1 MTTVADRDWKDTV
14 TVAADLALVG
24 IAVTV
29 CSLPVLTAGAAAHA
43 GSVAVRDIIDGSAVR
58 PSVLWRVFRRS
69 LLPGALATVATAT
82 TAWLLLFNLGAV
94 ASGRVPGGLPVLV
107 GTGAV
112 AAALLAACAFGVV
125 HLAHHHSWPGA
136 LRWAAGTVWRQPLTA
151 AMVAGVSSIAAVIG
165 AIIPVTAP
173 LLVGYLLFA
182 VHVIVARRLAAAPV
196 ALDPVDA

>member
-1 MTTVADRDWKDTV
+1 MARRDWKDTV
-14 TVAADLALVG
+14 TVGADVALVG

-29 CSLPVLTAGAAAHA
+29 CSLPVLTAGAAVHA

-69 LLPGALATVATAT
+69 LLPGAAATLATAT
-82 TAWLLLFNLGAV
+82 AAWLLLFNLGAV

-136 LRWAAGTVWRQPLTA
+136 LRWAAGAVWRQPLTA

-165 AIIPVTAP
+165 ALIPVTAP

-182 VHVIVARRLAAAPV
+182 VHVIVARRFAADPATLET
-196 ALDPVDA
+196 LDAA

>member
-1 MTTVADRDWKDTV
+1 MSAVARRDWKDTV
-14 TVAADLALVG
+14 TVAADIALVG

-29 CSLPVLTAGAAAHA
+29 CSLPVLTAGAAVHA

-58 PSVLWRVFRRS
+58 PAELWRAFRRS
-69 LLPGALATVATAT
+69 LLPGAAATVATAT
-82 TAWLLLFNLGAV
+82 LGSLLLFNLGAV

-165 AIIPVTAP
+165 ALIPVTAP

-182 VHVIVARRLAAAPV
+182 VHVVAARRLTAGSSVPVAAP
-196 ALDPVDA
+196 

>member
-1 MTTVADRDWKDTV
+1 MTSVARRDFRETV

-29 CSLPVLTAGAAAHA
+29 ASLPVLTAGAAAHA
-43 GSVAVRDIIDGSAVR
+43 GSVAVRDIIDGCAVR
-58 PSVLWRVFRRS
+58 PAELWRVFRRS
-69 LLPGALATVATAT
+69 LLPGAAATVATAA

-112 AAALLAACAFGVV
+112 AVALLAACAFGVV
-125 HLAHHHSWPGA
+125 HLAHHHSWTGA

-165 AIIPVTAP
+165 ALIPVTLP
-173 LLVGYLLFA
+173 MLVGYLLFA
-182 VHVIVARRLAAAPV
+182 VHVVVARRLGAASPV
-196 ALDPVDA
+196 AADA

>member
-1 MTTVADRDWKDTV
+1 MARRDWKDTV
-14 TVAADLALVG
+14 TVAADIALVG
-24 IAVTV
+24 IAVTL

-43 GSVAVRDIIDGSAVR
+43 GSIAVRDIIDGSAVR
-58 PSVLWRVFRRS
+58 PAELWRAFRRS
-69 LLPGALATVATAT
+69 LLPGAVATVATAT
-82 TAWLLLFNLGAV
+82 IGLLLLFNLGAV

-125 HLAHHHSWPGA
+125 HLAHHHSWSGA

-165 AIIPVTAP
+165 AAVPVTAP

-182 VHVIVARRLAAAPV
+182 VHVVLARRLSVAPV
-196 ALDPVDA
+196 PLDA

>member
-1 MTTVADRDWKDTV
+1 MARRDFRETV

-29 CSLPVLTAGAAAHA
+29 SSLPVLTAGAAVHA
-43 GSVAVRDIIDGSAVR
+43 GSVAVRDIMDGSAVR
-58 PSVLWRVFRRS
+58 PAELWRVFRRS
-69 LLPGALATVATAT
+69 LLPGAAATVATTA

-107 GTGAV
+107 GAVAV
-112 AAALLAACAFGVV
+112 AAALLAAGAFGVV
-125 HLAHHHSWPGA
+125 HLAHHHSWTGA

-151 AMVAGVSSIAAVIG
+151 AMVAGVSSIAAVLG
-165 AIIPVTAP
+165 ALIPVTLP

-182 VHVIVARRLAAAPV
+182 VHVVVARRLAPDPV
-196 ALDPVDA
+196 AADV

>member
-1 MTTVADRDWKDTV
+1 MTAVARRDFTETV

-29 CSLPVLTAGAAAHA
+29 CSLPVLTAGAAVHA
-43 GSVAVRDIIDGSAVR
+43 GSVAVRDIVDGSKVR
-58 PSVLWRVFRRS
+58 VAELRRVFLRS
-69 LLPGALATVATAT
+69 LLPGAVCTVAAAT
-82 TAWLLLFNLGAV
+82 LGWLLLFNLGAV

-107 GTGAV
+107 GTVAV
-112 AAALLAACAFGVV
+112 AAALLAAGALGVV

-165 AIIPVTAP
+165 AMVPVTAP

-182 VHVIVARRLAAAPV
+182 FHVLAARRAPV
-196 ALDPVDA
+196 LSAL

>member
-1 MTTVADRDWKDTV
+1 MSRDFRETV

-29 CSLPVLTAGAAAHA
+29 CSLPVLTAGAALHA

-69 LLPGALATVATAT
+69 LLPGALATVATLLL
-82 TAWLLLFNLGAV
+82 AWLLLFNLGAV
-94 ASGRVPGGLPVLV
+94 ASGRVPGGLPVLI

-112 AAALLAACAFGVV
+112 AVALLAACAFGVV
-125 HLAHHHSWPGA
+125 HLAQHHSWPGA
-136 LRWAAGTVWRQPLTA
+136 LRWAVGTVWRQPLTA

-165 AIIPVTAP
+165 VMIPVTLP

-182 VHVIVARRLAAAPV
+182 VHVVVARRLAVAPAV
-196 ALDPVDA
+196 A

>member
-1 MTTVADRDWKDTV
+1 MARRDWKDTV
-14 TVAADLALVG
+14 TVAADIALVG

-29 CSLPVLTAGAAAHA
+29 CSLPVLTAGAAVHA
-43 GSVAVRDIIDGSAVR
+43 GSVAVRDIIDGCAVR
-58 PSVLWRVFRRS
+58 PSALWRVFRRS

-82 TAWLLLFNLGAV
+82 LAWLLLFNLGAV

-112 AAALLAACAFGVV
+112 AAALLAACVLGVV
-125 HLAHHHSWPGA
+125 HLAHHHSWAGA

-165 AIIPVTAP
+165 ALIPVTAP

-182 VHVIVARRLAAAPV
+182 VHVLAARRLTAGAVAAA
-196 ALDPVDA
+196 DA

>member
-1 MTTVADRDWKDTV
+1 MTRRGFTETV

-29 CSLPVLTAGAAAHA
+29 CSLPLLTAGAAVHA
-43 GSVAVRDIIDGSAVR
+43 GSVAVRDVIEGSAVR
-58 PSVLWRVFRRS
+58 PSRLWRVFVRS
-69 LLPGALATVATAT
+69 LLPGAVCTVAAVTL
-82 TAWLLLFNLGAV
+82 AWLLLFNLGAV

-107 GTGAV
+107 ATGAV
-112 AAALLAACAFGVV
+112 AAALLAAGALGVV
-125 HLAHHHSWPGA
+125 HLAHHDSWSGA

-165 AIIPVTAP
+165 AMIPVTAP

-182 VHVIVARRLAAAPV
+182 VHVLAARRLSGPV
-196 ALDPVDA
+196 TVEG

>member
-1 MTTVADRDWKDTV
+1 MTSVARRDFRETV

-29 CSLPVLTAGAAAHA
+29 SSLPVLTAGAAVHA
-43 GSVAVRDIIDGSAVR
+43 GSVAGRDIIDGSAVR
-58 PSVLWRVFRRS
+58 PAELWRVFRRS
-69 LLPGALATVATAT
+69 LLPGAAATVATAA

-107 GTGAV
+107 GTGVV

-125 HLAHHHSWPGA
+125 HLAHHHSWAGA
-136 LRWAAGTVWRQPLTA
+136 LRWAAGTVRRQPLTA

-182 VHVIVARRLAAAPV
+182 VHVVVARRLATT
-196 ALDPVDA
+196 DPLTAQG

>member
-1 MTTVADRDWKDTV
+1 MSRDFRETV

-29 CSLPVLTAGAAAHA
+29 ASLPVLTAGAAVHA

-58 PSVLWRVFRRS
+58 PSALWRVFLRS
-69 LLPGALATVATAT
+69 LLPGALATAAVLVLG
-82 TAWLLLFNLGAV
+82 WLLLFNLGAV
-94 ASGRVPGGLPVLV
+94 ASGRVPGGLPVLL

-125 HLAHHHSWPGA
+125 HLAHHHSWAGA
-136 LRWAAGTVWRQPLTA
+136 LHWAAGTVWRQPLTA

-165 AIIPVTAP
+165 ALIPVTLP

-182 VHVIVARRLAAAPV
+182 VHVVVSRRLAPAPV
-196 ALDPVDA
+196 RVS